1 MHLIY
6 KTLGRSK
13 KEKQRERKIFLQP
26 YQIVLEPKTLN
37 MGLCSFWKPILEN
50 NFRETKKINKFLYNY
65 LALLQAFV
73 VIQTRQE
80 DSLGLHFVSL
90 LFFGFLLNAFS
101 SILLLVFQQIVH
113 HNWSFLHFENPIIL
127 HKWSKSLQLQLR
139 KWLLYTPHPFY
150 FNPHSFKK
158 SIVELLNILVML
170 PLYTPSVLG
179 FPHLGLFFSIT

>member
-1 MHLIY
+1 MCSFLI
-6 KTLGRSK
+6 TTILVK
-13 KEKQRERKIFLQP
+13 KFAFNLQETEEVSERKAKGKRKIFLQP

-37 MGLCSFWKPILEN
+37 LGLCSFWKPILEN

-113 HNWSFLHFENPIIL
+113 HN
-127 HKWSKSLQLQLR
+127 
-139 KWLLYTPHPFY
+139 
-150 FNPHSFKK
+150 
-158 SIVELLNILVML
+158 
-170 PLYTPSVLG
+170 
-179 FPHLGLFFSIT
+179 